1 MSQKVPLMI
10 IPAGIARIVSRPL
23 LGIGSRLSG
32 IFSGVKY
39 NIEQSD
45 LNESPEQYFADAL
58 ANSILFFTLFLAL
71 LFSLLFFAKNEA
83 LGPSLLKSLEY
94 SFLVFALIFL
104 ILVKY
109 PKILAGKKS
118 EHLEKNLVFALKD
131 LLLQVGSGVSLY
143 NGLVNISKSNYGRI
157 SEEFEKA
164 AKAVN
169 SGKPIEQALEEM
181 TAATSSEFLRRV
193 VWQLVNTLKAGASL
207 EGALRTIIDDLSS
220 EQKSRIRDY
229 ARELNLWSLVYML
242 FAVAIPTIGAVLLII
257 LSSFAGFGISKGIFI
272 AFIAVNFAVQ
282 YAIIGFVK
290 SRRPVV
296 NL

>member
-1 MSQKVPLMI
+1 MTKRVPLMV
-10 IPAGIARIVSRPL
+10 IPEGISKTISRPF
-23 LGIGSRLSG
+23 LGIGSWLSG
-32 IFSGVKY
+32 FFSGVKY

-45 LNESPEQYFADAL
+45 LNEEPEQYFTNAL
-58 ANSILFFTLFLAL
+58 LNSILFFMIFFIL
-71 LFSLLFFAKNEA
+71 LFSLLFFIKNEQ
-83 LGPSLLKSLEY
+83 LNSSLLKSAEY
-94 SFLVFALIFL
+94 SFLIFALIFL
-104 ILVKY
+104 IFIKY
-109 PKILAGKKS
+109 PRILAGKKA
-118 EHLEKNLVFALKD
+118 ELLEKNLVFALKD
-131 LLLQVGSGVSLY
+131 LLLQVTSGVSLY
-143 NGLVNISKSNYGRI
+143 NGLVNISKSNYGQV
-157 SEEFEKA
+157 SVEFEKA

-169 SGKPIEQALEEM
+169 SGKTIEQALEEM

-193 VWQLVNTLKAGASL
+193 VWQLVNTLRAGASL

-257 LSSFAGFGISKGIFI
+257 LSSFAGFGISKGIFVS
-272 AFIAVNFAVQ
+272 FIAINFAVQ
-282 YAIIGFVK
+282 YIIIGFVK

>member
-1 MSQKVPLMI
+1 MTQKIPLMI
-10 IPAGIARIVSRPL
+10 IPLEVSKKLSKPF
-23 LGIGSRLSG
+23 LGIGSWLSG
-32 IFSGVKY
+32 LFSGVKY

-45 LNESPEQYFADAL
+45 VNEEPEQYFTNAL
-58 ANSILFFTLFLAL
+58 LNSILFFFIFFLL
-71 LFSLLFFAKNEA
+71 LFSLMFYAKNES
-83 LGPSLLKSLEY
+83 LNPSLLKSIEY

-104 ILVKY
+104 ILIKY
-109 PKILAGKKS
+109 PRILAGKKA
-118 EHLEKNLVFALKD
+118 ELLEKNLVFALKD
-131 LLLQVGSGVSLY
+131 LLLQVTSGVSLY
-143 NGLVNISKSNYGRI
+143 NGLVNISKSNYGQVSI
-157 SEEFEKA
+157 EFEKA

-181 TAATSSEFLRRV
+181 TATTSSEFLRRV

-220 EQKSRIRDY
+220 DQKSRIRDY

-257 LSSFAGFGISKGIFI
+257 LSSFAGFGISKGIFVS
-272 AFIAVNFAVQ
+272 FIAINFAVQ
-282 YAIIGFVK
+282 YIIIGFVK